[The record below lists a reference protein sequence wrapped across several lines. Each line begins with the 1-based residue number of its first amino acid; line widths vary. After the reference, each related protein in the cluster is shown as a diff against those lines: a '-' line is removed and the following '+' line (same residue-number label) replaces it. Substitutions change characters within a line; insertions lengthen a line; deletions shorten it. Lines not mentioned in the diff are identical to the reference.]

1 MPSVPLGPVV
11 DAEWELAHM
20 QRALWDPVDPRL
32 LGSLADSLEYRV
44 NGEVYRFSSARTMRR
59 FMRSPERWCGVVR
72 DPVTGCRFQPSA
84 RSPQAYWVGGPYF
97 FEADSTR
104 LRFIDDPHRFEVI
117 RRK

>member
-1 MPSVPLGPVV
+1 M
-11 DAEWELAHM
+11 DAEWALAHM
-20 QRALWDPVDPRL
+20 QRALWDPVDPRF

-59 FMRSPERWCGVVR
+59 FMNSPERWCGVVR
-72 DPVTGCRFQPSA
+72 DPVTGCRFQPSP

-104 LRFIDDPHRFEVI
+104 LRFIADPHRFEVI